1 MIDFEKKLIKEVV
14 VDASV
19 AIVWKKWTTTEGITS
34 FFAPQADIDLAIGGK
49 FELYF
54 MLDNPTGEQGSEDCK
69 ILSFLP
75 EKMLSF
81 SWNAPPQFPTVRKQ
95 KHWYVLEFIELTK
108 NQTQLKLTGLG
119 WQHSA
124 EWNEVYNY
132 FDRAWEM
139 VLNNLKKSFE

>member
-34 FFAPQADIDLAIGGK
+34 FFAPQADIELVIGGK

-75 EKMLSF
+75 EMMLSF
-81 SWNAPPQFPTVRKQ
+81 SWNAPPQFPNSAQ
-95 KHWYVLEFIELTK
+95 TK
-108 NQTQLKLTGLG
+108 ALVCVGIYRVN
-119 WQHSA
+119 
-124 EWNEVYNY
+124 
-132 FDRAWEM
+132 
-139 VLNNLKKSFE
+139 KKSNPIKINWTWLATFC